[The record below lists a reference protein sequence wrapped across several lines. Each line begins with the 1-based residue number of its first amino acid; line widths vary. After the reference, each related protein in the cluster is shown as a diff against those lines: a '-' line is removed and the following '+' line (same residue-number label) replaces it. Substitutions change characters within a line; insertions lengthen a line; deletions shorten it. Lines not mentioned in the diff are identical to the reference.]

1 MKIVIIGEGGHSK
14 VIKDII
20 LSNKNLSIF
29 GHLDD
34 KHIEKRIHNGLF
46 LGPISYA
53 NEIVMKQND
62 IRFVIAIGNNH
73 IRKQIAQRLNL
84 QDEMFITL
92 IHSSATVSP
101 TCQIDV
107 GTVIMPNAVINSD
120 SIIGKHVI
128 INTGAVVEH
137 DNVIGDFVHV
147 SPNTTLTGSVKVG
160 EGSHV
165 GAGATVIPNV
175 GIGEW
180 SIIGAGATVID
191 DIPANKTAVGTPTK
205 IINQKNK
212 GGELSD
218 FRLSST

>member
-1 MKIVIIGEGGHSK
+1 MKIVIIGGGGHSK

-29 GHLDD
+29 GYLDD
-34 KHIEKRIHNGLF
+34 KHIDKRIHNGLF

-53 NEIVMKQND
+53 NEIVRQQND
-62 IRFVIAIGNNH
+62 IRFVIAIGNNLL
-73 IRKQIAQRLNL
+73 RKQIAQRLNL
-84 QDEMFITL
+84 QDDMFITL
-92 IHSSATVSP
+92 IHSTAIVSC

-107 GTVIMPNAVINSD
+107 GTVIMPNTVINSD

-147 SPNTTLTGSVKVG
+147 SPNATLTGSVKVG

-175 GIGEW
+175 EIGEW
-180 SIIGAGATVID
+180 SIIGAGATVIH

-205 IINQKNK
+205 IINKKNE
-212 GGELSD
+212 GGEISD